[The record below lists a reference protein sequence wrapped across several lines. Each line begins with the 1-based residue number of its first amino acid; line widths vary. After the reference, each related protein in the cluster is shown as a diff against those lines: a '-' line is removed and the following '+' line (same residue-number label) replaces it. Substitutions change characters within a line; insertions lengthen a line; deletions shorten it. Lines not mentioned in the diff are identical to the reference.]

1 MLSTKMVDFNFKN
14 NPTFTRPLTGG
25 ATWSEGAFLRPLG
38 GGVMCKNWEN
48 IFSRGRGSAD
58 VLGDRGRQSA
68 LEGGKINP
76 VPMYEQH
83 VNT

>member
-38 GGVMCKNWEN
+38 GAGGGGGYVQKLGKYFFPRERECRCL
-48 IFSRGRGSAD
+48 RG
-58 VLGDRGRQSA
+58 
-68 LEGGKINP
+68 
-76 VPMYEQH
+76 
-83 VNT
+83 